1 MTRDPSAERPP
12 PGWARTPSAFRSR
25 GTSAFPL
32 RGASGGPP
40 VIGTPGPALR
50 DALTRLGG
58 AVRLT
63 ALLLFV
69 APLLEL
75 FLLAYP
81 PAPGDAIWR
90 LAIAQALPGA
100 LIAPA
105 AGALVLAVLAVA
117 QPTPFPSVLALLSC
131 SIGAGLA
138 GFASGVLINE
148 ALPFGGLPQGS
159 PAGVAWPIAHASLT
173 IAVFGLIGWSAYR
186 HGHFGSMAYRGA
198 ALPTPRPI
206 GIDLLD

>member
-1 MTRDPSAERPP
+1 VTRDPSAERPP

-32 RGASGGPP
+32 GGASGAPPITGPP
-40 VIGTPGPALR
+40 GPSLR

-58 AVRLT
+58 AVRIT
-63 ALLLFV
+63 ALLLFL

-75 FLLAYP
+75 VLLLYP

-100 LIAPA
+100 LMVPA

-117 QPTPFPSVLALLSC
+117 RPTPWPSALAL
-131 SIGAGLA
+131 GACALGASLA
-138 GFASGVLINE
+138 GFALGVLTSE
-148 ALPFGGLPQGS
+148 ALPFQPLPQATA
-159 PAGVAWPIAHASLT
+159 AGVAWPIAQATLT
-173 IAVFGLIGWSAYR
+173 IAVFGVIGWGAFR
-186 HGHFGSMAYRGA
+186 HGYFGSTGYRGA